1 MAKDKF
7 QNYKATTVQAYDKF
21 SRFYKNENTQHF
33 FWQEEFDLLLK
44 LIKESG
50 IKVSGCKFL
59 DLGCGVGRDAALAL
73 KAGMKYTG
81 VDLSK
86 GMLKVARESFPQA
99 EFHRM
104 DVSNLDFRANTFD
117 VVWASAILLHLDSKD
132 LEKTLG
138 EIKRVLKPEGLV
150 FITLEKRGKGRQKKE
165 MKNSQKGKNQVSR
178 FFHLFKRK
186 EFQEVL
192 ITNNFH
198 ILQTGQKSE
207 ESGEKEWLYFIAKV

>member
-1 MAKDKF
+1 M
-7 QNYKATTVQAYDKF
+7 N
-21 SRFYKNENTQHF
+21 
-33 FWQEEFDLLLK
+33 
-44 LIKESG
+44 
-50 IKVSGCKFL
+50 
-59 DLGCGVGRDAALAL
+59 
-73 KAGMKYTG
+73 YTG

-104 DVSNLDFRANTFD
+104 DVANLDFRANTFD

-150 FITLEKRGKGRQKKE
+150 LISLEKRGKGRQKKE

-207 ESGEKEWLYFIAKV
+207 ESGEKDWLYFIAKV

>member
-7 QNYKATTVQAYDKF
+7 LNYKATTVQAYDKF
-21 SRFYKNENTQHF
+21 ARFYKNENTQHF

-44 LIKESG
+44 LLKESG
-50 IKVSGCKFL
+50 IKVSECKFL

-73 KAGMKYTG
+73 KAGMNYTG

-86 GMLKVARESFPQA
+86 GMLKVAKESFAQA

-104 DVSNLDFRANTFD
+104 DVANLDFRANTFD

-165 MKNSQKGKNQVSR
+165 MKISQKGKNQISR

>member
-7 QNYKATTVQAYDKF
+7 LNYKATTVQAYDKF
-21 SRFYKNENTQHF
+21 ARFYKNENTQHF

-44 LIKESG
+44 LLKESG
-50 IKVSGCKFL
+50 IKVSECKFL

-73 KAGMKYTG
+73 KAGMNYTG

-86 GMLKVARESFPQA
+86 GMLKVAKESFAQA

-104 DVSNLDFRANTFD
+104 DVANLDFRANTFD

-165 MKNSQKGKNQVSR
+165 MKISQKGKNQISR

-198 ILQTGQKSE
+198 ILQTGQKPE